1 MLHFPL
7 SRVLL
12 AVGAAFV
19 LTQAV
24 YAAPS
29 CSPWAGSQVYNA
41 GDYATYGGK
50 TWRASWWTQG
60 EQPGSSQ
67 WGAWQERPASE
78 CTPGDPSQPGQPGN
92 GVPPE
97 PKPTVGRNVGSY
109 FTQWGIYDRNYK
121 VYNLVQAGGDKQLT
135 FLNYAFGNV
144 YANGQCGMVTKAE
157 SGNGDGGDA
166 WADYQRS
173 FAANESVDGK
183 ADSWNDPLRGN
194 FNQLRKLKLA
204 NPSLKVLIS
213 LGGWT
218 WSKNFGTFAAT
229 DAGRKAMVSSCIDLY
244 IKGNLPVGESA
255 GGAGAAL
262 GVFDGFDIDWEYPG
276 GGGLPTNSVDP
287 NDKQNY
293 TLLMAEFRNQLNALS
308 TQNKRRYYL
317 TAAIG
322 SGVDKIRNTEPANYS
337 SYLDWINVMTYDFHG
352 GWEAKG
358 PTNFQSNLYRD
369 PAAPV
374 TGDQV
379 YYTVN
384 DAVQTLVNAGVPR
397 AKINVGLPFYGRG
410 WTGVAAGPQSNGLY
424 QVATG
429 PAKGTYEQGIE
440 DYRVLVNRSAKQ
452 FVSPVA
458 KQLWTYD
465 GNEFWSYDDPATIR
479 GKLDFVRQQQLGG
492 VFSWSLDGDDAQA
505 TLLKTSAEVR
515 LDAAAAA
522 KRKAA
527 AAAAAAKAKAK
538 AAQKQ

>member
-1 MLHFPL
+1 MMHFPL
-7 SRVLL
+7 SRALL
-12 AVGAAFV
+12 AVGAAFA
-19 LTQAV
+19 LSQAV
-24 YAAPS
+24 WAAPS
-29 CSPWAGSQVYNA
+29 CSPWASGKVYNA
-41 GDYATYGGK
+41 GDYATFNGK

-78 CTPGDPSQPGQPGN
+78 CVPDNGDPGTPGNPGS

-97 PKPTVGRNVGSY
+97 PKPTVGRHVGSY
-109 FTQWGIYDRNYK
+109 FAQWGIYDRNYK
-121 VYNLVQAGGDKQLT
+121 VFNLVKSGGDKQLT

-144 YANGQCGMVTKAE
+144 YADGKCGMVTRAE
-157 SGNGDGGDA
+157 NGNGDGGDA

-204 NPSLKVLIS
+204 NPQLKVLIS

-218 WSKNFGTFAAT
+218 WSKNFGKFAAT

-244 IKGNLPVGESA
+244 IKGNLPVGENA
-255 GGAGAAL
+255 GGQAAAL

-276 GGGLPTNSVDP
+276 GGGLPTNTVDP

-308 TQNKRRYYL
+308 TANKRRYYL

-322 SGVDKIRNTEPANYS
+322 SGVDKIRNTEPAAYS

-352 GWEAKG
+352 GWDAKG

-379 YYTVN
+379 YYTVD
-384 DAVQTLVNAGVPR
+384 DAVKTLVNAGVPR

-410 WTGVAAGPQSNGLY
+410 WAGVAAGPKGDGLY

-440 DYRVLVNRSAKQ
+440 DYRILVKRSAKQ
-452 FVSPVA
+452 FNSPVA

-479 GKLDFVRQQQLGG
+479 GKLDYVRSQQLGG
-492 VFSWSLDGDDAQA
+492 VFSWSLDGDDAQS

-515 LDAAAAA
+515 LDAATAAQ
-522 KRKAA
+522 RRA
-527 AAAAAAKAKAK
+527 AAAAAAKAKVAK
-538 AAQKQ
+538 K

>member
-1 MLHFPL
+1 MMPFPL
-7 SRVLL
+7 SRALL

-19 LTQAV
+19 LSQAV
-24 YAAPS
+24 WAAPS
-29 CSPWAGSQVYNA
+29 CSPWATGKVYNA
-41 GDYATYGGK
+41 GDYATFNGK

-78 CTPGDPSQPGQPGN
+78 CVPDGGDPGTPGTPGS

-97 PKPTVGRNVGSY
+97 PKPTVGRHVGSY
-109 FTQWGIYDRNYK
+109 FAQWGIYDRNYK
-121 VYNLVQAGGDKQLT
+121 VANLVKSGGDKQLT

-144 YANGQCGMVTKAE
+144 YADGKCGMVTRAE
-157 SGNGDGGDA
+157 NGNGDGGDA

-218 WSKNFGTFAAT
+218 WSKNFGKFAAS

-255 GGAGAAL
+255 GGQAAAL

-276 GGGLPTNSVDP
+276 GGGLPTNTVDP

-308 TQNKRRYYL
+308 TANKRRYYL
-317 TAAIG
+317 TVAIG
-322 SGVDKIRNTEPANYS
+322 SGVDKIRNTEPDKYS
-337 SYLDWINVMTYDFHG
+337 GYLDWINVMTYDFHG
-352 GWEAKG
+352 GWDAKG

-379 YYTVN
+379 YYNVD
-384 DAVQTLVNAGVPR
+384 DAVKTLVGAGVSR

-410 WTGVAAGPQSNGLY
+410 WAGVAAGPKGDGLY

-440 DYRVLVNRSAKQ
+440 DYRVLVTRSAKQ
-452 FVSPVA
+452 FNSPVA

-479 GKLDFVRQQQLGG
+479 GKLDYVRSQQLGG
-492 VFSWSLDGDDAQA
+492 VFSWSLDGDDAQS

-515 LDAAAAA
+515 LDAATAAQ
-522 KRKAA
+522 RR
-527 AAAAAAKAKAK
+527 AAAAAKAKAVK
-538 AAQKQ
+538 K